1 MTWKISSF
9 IRFFLHCPPQIHCTI
24 IDEAVKKL
32 HSGWAAT
39 PTALR
44 GFVLILRVVR
54 LGGLQNRR
62 LGGLRNGCATWH
74 GLQRTVAEQDGR
86 CLLLLLTLIST
97 SSSSSSSSSSPEKPP
112 TPGAGSSTAPW
123 CPRVQ
128 DFSSEQTRFLALSK
142 SRFHISK
149 GNGQGGWLV

>member
-9 IRFFLHCPPQIHCTI
+9 IRFFFNALLSDTLHYNRWGGQKAAIWLSRNADCSERLRPDPQGG
-24 IDEAVKKL
+24 E
-32 HSGWAAT
+32 
-39 PTALR
+39 
-44 GFVLILRVVR
+44 VR
-54 LGGLQNRR
+54 RR
-62 LGGLRNGCATWH
+62 LGGLRNGCATWR

-97 SSSSSSSSSSPEKPP
+97 SSSSSSSSPEKPP

-128 DFSSEQTRFLALSK
+128 DFSSERTTFLTLLK

-149 GNGQGGWLV
+149 GNGQSGRSV

>member
-1 MTWKISSF
+1 MPSS
-9 IRFFLHCPPQIHCTI
+9 QIHCTNSCWGGQ
-24 IDEAVKKL
+24 KL

-54 LGGLQNRR
+54 FRRLGGLQNRR
-62 LGGLRNGCATWH
+62 LGGLRNGCATWR

-97 SSSSSSSSSSPEKPP
+97 SSSSSSSSPEKPP

-128 DFSSEQTRFLALSK
+128 DFSSERTTFLTLSK

-149 GNGQGGWLV
+149 GNVQSGRSV

>member
-1 MTWKISSF
+1 MTRKICSF
-9 IRFFLHCPPQIHCTI
+9 IRFLQCPPLRYTAL

-32 HSGWAAT
+32 HPGWAAT

-44 GFVLILRVVR
+44 GFLLILRVLR
-54 LGGLQNRR
+54 LGELLTRRIGGLQN
-62 LGGLRNGCATWH
+62 GCGTWR

-97 SSSSSSSSSSPEKPP
+97 SSSFSSSPEKPP
-112 TPGAGSSTAPW
+112 TPGAGSSTAPR

-128 DFSSEQTRFLALSK
+128 DFSWEPTTFLALSK

-149 GNGQGGWLV
+149 GNVQGGRPV